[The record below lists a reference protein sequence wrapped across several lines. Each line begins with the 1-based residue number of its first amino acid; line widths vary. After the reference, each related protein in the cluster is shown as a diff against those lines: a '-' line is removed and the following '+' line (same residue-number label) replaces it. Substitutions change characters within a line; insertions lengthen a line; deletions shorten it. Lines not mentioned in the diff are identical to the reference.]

1 MKRDETK
8 PDAPTRNSHSESAIG
23 LRISDLRLRVRSP
36 VREVTRA
43 FECSPPAA
51 KRLRSEVSLG
61 LADAAV
67 EDFETS
73 AVMAGSST
81 PVCKAVA
88 VVFEPSGPPKPAPK
102 LARPSIS
109 IPDEAAREAT
119 ILSEWVDARPRKVN
133 WGGAIMTE
141 PSSPA
146 PEAPAAEQH
155 RFQAE
160 VSQVLH
166 LVIHSLYS
174 HKEIF
179 LRELISNASDALDRL
194 RFRSITE
201 PGLLSEGEELEIRI
215 VPDKERGTLTIEDT
229 GVGMTKEELVKDLGT
244 VARSGSK
251 AFLEALQKSGQKD
264 LSLIGQF
271 GVGFYSAYLVADK
284 VEVQS
289 RAAGTSVAWRWAS
302 DATESFTIEPVERL
316 SRGTS
321 VVLHLKKDQREF
333 LETWRLKSL
342 VTRYSDYVSHP
353 IKLLVEKTE
362 GQGTEAKKTTV
373 LEQVNRASALWQRPK
388 SEITAEQYDEL
399 YQHLTHDTEPPLAR
413 THFKVEGTQEFA
425 ALLFVPRRPPF
436 DLRASHKA
444 RGIQLFVKR
453 VLVMEECEE
462 LLPEWLRFVRGV
474 VDSDDLP
481 LNVSREILQDS
492 QTARTI
498 KKQLVKATL
507 DMLDALVTE
516 KPDEKDEDTT
526 LQVEVKPRPAPL
538 EGGYDIFWEH
548 FGVMI
553 KEGLAVDYEH
563 KDRLAKLV
571 RWPSSKASGLTS
583 LADYVLRMPLRQE
596 AIYYVLGESKEAV
609 ESSPHLE
616 ELKKRGYEVLY
627 MTDAVDEWAA
637 EALGEYEGKKVV
649 SAMRADLKFEETP
662 EKKKEKEE
670 STTQLRPLLD
680 KMKSVL
686 GDAVVDVR
694 VSERLTDSPSCLV
707 LSGSGPHAF
716 VDRLLRERGKD
727 VPHTKRILEIN
738 PSHPVIVALLSLV
751 EKEPNAERLKDWIEV
766 LYDQALLTEGSA
778 LVDPNRFARRV
789 TALMTEAAK
798 GVPL

>member
-1 MKRDETK
+1 
-8 PDAPTRNSHSESAIG
+8 
-23 LRISDLRLRVRSP
+23 
-36 VREVTRA
+36 
-43 FECSPPAA
+43 
-51 KRLRSEVSLG
+51 
-61 LADAAV
+61 
-67 EDFETS
+67 
-73 AVMAGSST
+73 
-81 PVCKAVA
+81 
-88 VVFEPSGPPKPAPK
+88 
-102 LARPSIS
+102 
-109 IPDEAAREAT
+109 
-119 ILSEWVDARPRKVN
+119 
-133 WGGAIMTE
+133 MTE
-141 PSSPA
+141 PVSST
-146 PEAPAAEQH
+146 PEAPAKEQH

-201 PGLLSEGEELEIRI
+201 PGLLSDGEPLEIRI
-215 VPDKERGTLTIEDT
+215 HPDRERGTLTLEDT
-229 GVGMTKEELVKDLGT
+229 GVGMTKDELVKDLGT

-251 AFLEALQKSGQKD
+251 AFLEALQKGGQKD

-284 VEVQS
+284 VEVVS
-289 RAAGTSVAWRWAS
+289 RAAGKSEAWRWTS
-302 DATESFTIEPVERL
+302 DATESFTVEPAER
-316 SRGTS
+316 SERGTTI
-321 VVLHLKKDQREF
+321 VLHLKKDQLEF
-333 LETWRLKSL
+333 VETWRLKSL
-342 VTRYSDYVSHP
+342 ITRYSDYVSHP
-353 IKLLVEKTE
+353 IKLAVEKTE
-362 GQGTEAKKTTV
+362 GEGKDVKKTTV
-373 LEQVNRASALWQRPK
+373 LEQVNRGNALWQRPK
-388 SEITAEQYDEL
+388 SEITSEQYDEL

-425 ALLFVPRRPPF
+425 ALLFVPKHPPF
-436 DLRASHKA
+436 ELRVSHKA

-453 VLVMEECEE
+453 VLIMEECED

-492 QTARTI
+492 QAARTI

-507 DMLDALVTE
+507 DMLDALAAK
-516 KPDEKDEDTT
+516 KPDEKEAEAT
-526 LQVEVKPRPAPL
+526 VPEGEVTPRPPS
-538 EGGYDIFWEH
+538 EGDYAVFWES

-563 KDRLAKLV
+563 KERLAKLA
-571 RWPSSKASGLTS
+571 RWESSKGAGLTS
-583 LADYVLRMPLRQE
+583 LADYVIRMPLRQE
-596 AIYYVLGESKEAV
+596 AIYYVLGESKAAV

-627 MTDAVDEWAA
+627 MTDPVDEWAA
-637 EALGEYEGKKVV
+637 EAIGEYEGKKVV
-649 SAMRADLKFEETP
+649 SAMRADLKFEDTP

-694 VSERLTDSPSCLV
+694 VSDRLTESPSCLV
-707 LSGSGPHAF
+707 LAGDGPHAF
-716 VDRLLRERGKD
+716 VDRLLRERGKN
-727 VPHTKRILEIN
+727 VPHAKRALEIN
-738 PSHPVIVALLSLV
+738 PSHPVILALRALA
-751 EKEPNAERLKDWIEV
+751 EKQPDAERLKDWIEV

-798 GVPL
+798 GVTS